1 MASTPRVM
9 ILSSLLNVTI
19 YLVCLNYA
27 EISKMILLKQ
37 IDGMHIIRNCIIMLN
52 ICMLTV
58 MFLNIDLYCILCFN
72 VMLGQIWGVG
82 VFLQI

>member
-37 IDGMHIIRNCIIMLN
+37 IDGMHIIRICIIMLN
-52 ICMLTV
+52 IFMINV
-58 MFLNIDLYCILCFN
+58 IFLNRDL
-72 VMLGQIWGVG
+72 
-82 VFLQI
+82 